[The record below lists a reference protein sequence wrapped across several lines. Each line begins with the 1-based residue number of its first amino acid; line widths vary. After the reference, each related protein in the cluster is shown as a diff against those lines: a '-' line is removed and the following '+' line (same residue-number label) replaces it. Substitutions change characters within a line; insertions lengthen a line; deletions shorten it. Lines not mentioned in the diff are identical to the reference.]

1 MPAVWQLADLNRAE
15 TEACPHHRQEWQGP
29 SAEGRS
35 GQGRLGGRKRAQA
48 AFSSHSRLSC
58 SRVNLLCGDGEW
70 FAHMPCS
77 VNLCV
82 YACVCELLLIPFLS
96 WSPVSEA
103 SGVWDLQREEGYK
116 RARQETPVP
125 GFRASA
131 FRRPPRGPSPRTLQ
145 LEKAI
150 VLCPGL

>member
-1 MPAVWQLADLNRAE
+1 MLTR
-15 TEACPHHRQEWQGP
+15 P
-29 SAEGRS
+29 SRI
-35 GQGRLGGRKRAQA
+35 
-48 AFSSHSRLSC
+48 
-58 SRVNLLCGDGEW
+58 
-70 FAHMPCS
+70 
-77 VNLCV
+77 NLCA
-82 YACVCELLLIPFLS
+82 YAWVWRPFLIPFLS
-96 WSPVSEA
+96 WSLVSKA

-131 FRRPPRGPSPRTLQ
+131 FRRPPRGPSPWTLQ